1 MPNKICFL
9 YTETTGLHQE
19 NKDVDKKKIYLYARL
34 VRLNY
39 EIGYIDN
46 KINEFVIEKDEKI
59 IVKPRC
65 MYIPPE
71 TSQFHGLTQEI
82 ANKEGIE
89 IESILLQL
97 KDDLKNVTIIVSH
110 NIDFHLRTL
119 MAEFVRYNI
128 SIDFSN
134 YVLIDTISFFHE
146 YGFIKLKD
154 LATKLKVKEIGND
167 NNSNKELIR
176 QVFFKLYKK
185 FKKSILI

>member
-19 NKDVDKKKIYLYARL
+19 NKDVEKKKLYLYARL

-46 KINEFVIEKDEKI
+46 TLQEFVIEKDEKI
-59 IVKPRC
+59 IVKPRS
-65 MYIPPE
+65 MYIPKE
-71 TSQFHGLTQEI
+71 TTQFHGLTQEI
-82 ANKEGIE
+82 ANKEGSE
-89 IESILLQL
+89 IETILLNL
-97 KDDLKNVTIIVSH
+97 KDDLKNVSIIVSH

-119 MAEFVRYNI
+119 ISEFIRYNI

-134 YVLIDTISFFHE
+134 YVIIDTISFFHD

-154 LATKLKVKEIGND
+154 LATKLKIKEIGSD

-185 FKKSILI
+185 FKKSIK